1 MSEQHKNQT
10 GKRDWKISATLLGV
24 WGLALFVVSGR
35 SDAIP
40 LSMLVIATVFFVLL
54 IPAMNDIVRSIEKS
68 FASHFGGAREDGNQT
83 KG

>member
-1 MSEQHKNQT
+1 MSKLHENQT

-24 WGLALFVVSGR
+24 WGLALFVISGR
-35 SDAIP
+35 SDEIP
-40 LSMLVIATVFFVLL
+40 LSMLAIATVFFVLL

-68 FASHFGGAREDGNQT
+68 FASHFGDAGEGGNQT

>member
-1 MSEQHKNQT
+1 MSELHENRT
-10 GKRDWKISATLLGV
+10 GKRDWKISATLLSV
-24 WGLALFVVSGR
+24 WGLALYVVSGR

-40 LSMLVIATVFFVLL
+40 LSMLAIATVFFVLL

-68 FASHFGGAREDGNQT
+68 FASHFGSAGERGDQT

>member
-1 MSEQHKNQT
+1 MSKLHKNEAR
-10 GKRDWKISATLLGV
+10 KRDWKISATLLGV

-40 LSMLVIATVFFVLL
+40 LSMLAIATVFFVLL

-68 FASHFGGAREDGNQT
+68 FASHFGRVREGGDQT

>member
-1 MSEQHKNQT
+1 
-10 GKRDWKISATLLGV
+10 
-24 WGLALFVVSGR
+24 
-35 SDAIP
+35 
-40 LSMLVIATVFFVLL
+40 MLVIATVFFVLL

>member
-1 MSEQHKNQT
+1 MSKLHENQT

-40 LSMLVIATVFFVLL
+40 LSMLAIATVFFVLL

-68 FASHFGGAREDGNQT
+68 FTSHFGGAGEGGNQT

>member
-1 MSEQHKNQT
+1 MSKLRKNEAS
-10 GKRDWKISATLLGV
+10 KRDWKISATLLGV

-68 FASHFGGAREDGNQT
+68 FASHFGDAGEGGNQT

>member
-1 MSEQHKNQT
+1 MSKLRDNEA

-24 WGLALFVVSGR
+24 WGLALFVVSSR

-40 LSMLVIATVFFVLL
+40 LSMLAIATVFFVLL

-68 FASHFGGAREDGNQT
+68 FAGHFGGTQERGDQT

>member
-1 MSEQHKNQT
+1 MSKLHENQT

-24 WGLALFVVSGR
+24 WGLALFVISGR
-35 SDAIP
+35 SDEIP
-40 LSMLVIATVFFVLL
+40 LSMLAIATVFFVLL

-68 FASHFGGAREDGNQT
+68 FTSHFGGAGEGGNQT